1 MVNPDT
7 PAPPV
12 NIPGEGDLY
21 GTFKTSMGNI
31 TVLLFEEDAPRTV
44 ANFVGLA
51 TGAVE
56 WTDPSGEKTTRPL
69 YSGTI
74 FHRVISNFMIQG
86 GDPKGNGT
94 GGPGYRF
101 GDEFCD
107 HRRHT
112 HPGILSMANAGPNT
126 NGSQFFLTQ
135 VPTPHLDGRHTVFGE
150 VIAGQDVIDAIVEV
164 PKGPGDR
171 PIEDIVLESVEIYR
185 QA

>member
-7 PAPPV
+7 PAPPI
-12 NIPGEGDLY
+12 NIAGDGSLY
-21 GTFKTSMGNI
+21 ARMKTSMGDI
-31 TVLLFEEDAPRTV
+31 TLNLFEEDAPRTV

-51 TGAVE
+51 TGTVE
-56 WTDPSGEKTTRPL
+56 WTSPAGETTTEPL

-74 FHRVISNFMIQG
+74 FHRVISGFMIQG

-107 HRRHT
+107 HRRHDR
-112 HPGILSMANAGPNT
+112 PGILSMANAGPGT

-150 VIAGQDVIDAIVEV
+150 VIDGQNIIDEIAEV
-164 PKGPGDR
+164 ATGMNDR
-171 PIEDIVLESVEIYR
+171 PREDIVLQEIEIFR
-185 QA
+185 Q